1 METAKNYLQQPY
13 TRVVIPVES
22 RGYHAEILEFPGCF
36 AQGETVEKA
45 YNNLERAAE
54 SWIESALSQGHA
66 IPQPSANLTYSG
78 RIALRLPVSI
88 HQQAAHL
95 AERNDTSLNT
105 FIVSAVSAKVGA
117 EELYNTLAERF
128 AQEFPVTH
136 AYNLTLVQQNLLV
149 QQQQTST
156 MFQRGRIRPKESHST
171 STNAPKLLLAGGR

>member
-1 METAKNYLQQPY
+1 MEPAKNYLQQPY
-13 TRVVIPVES
+13 ARIVIPVES

-45 YNNLERAAE
+45 YSNLEKAAE
-54 SWIESALSQGHA
+54 SWIESSLSQGHA
-66 IPQPSANLTYSG
+66 IPEPSANLNYSG

-88 HQQAAHL
+88 HEQAAHL

-128 AQEFPVTH
+128 ERKLPAATF
-136 AYNLTLVQQNLLV
+136 NFFWLTPPTV
-149 QQQQTST
+149 QQTSSS
-156 MFQRGRIRPKESHST
+156 MFHKERIRLLEVKST
-171 STNAPKLLLAGGR
+171 VGAQAAPKLLSAGGR